1 MKVNMMVQR
10 LVILLLVLM
19 VVFVGCGEDEPEKV
33 KPKRVEEVEEF
44 KVHPHLGWCLF
55 LKGNYKR

>member
-1 MKVNMMVQR
+1 MVKR
-10 LVILLLVLM
+10 LVIVLLMIVVL
-19 VVFVGCGEDEPEKV
+19 VGCGEDRPEKV